1 MKRETIYRVCA
12 DFALADGGA
21 ALRAIAEAM
30 TSPRSIFGK
39 RKRGYAGGR

>member
-12 DFALADGGA
+12 DFASADGGA
-21 ALRAIAEAM
+21 APRAIAEAM
-30 TSPRSIFGK
+30 TSPQSIFGK